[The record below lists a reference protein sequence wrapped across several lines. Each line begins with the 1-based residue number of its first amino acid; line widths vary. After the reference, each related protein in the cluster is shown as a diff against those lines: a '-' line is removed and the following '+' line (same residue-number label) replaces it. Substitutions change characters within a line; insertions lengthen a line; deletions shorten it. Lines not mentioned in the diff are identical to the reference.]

1 MSNRNKIS
9 AASLLVFARNFAS
22 TRRSGHA
29 FPLSHGA
36 ATLYQK
42 RYCRRQRILYS
53 ICPKCPPPNHAPH
66 LATNTSLIFVS
77 SWVSKCKAVRSRAFV
92 RQTIVDFAVRFVSL
106 FGCGHWGG
114 VQ

>member
-1 MSNRNKIS
+1 MSNRNKTP
-9 AASLLVFARNFAS
+9 AAALLAFARNFAPM
-22 TRRSGHA
+22 RRSGHG
-29 FPLSHGA
+29 FPPSRGA

-42 RYCRRQRILYS
+42 RYSARQQILYS
-53 ICPKCPPPNHAPH
+53 ICPKCPPPNSDPH
-66 LATNTSLIFVS
+66 LATNTSLIFVP